1 MQHVPK
7 STFSSGKLMIDKF
20 LTYIKDKK
28 LIYFN
33 QPTLLAVSG
42 GKDSMVMTDLFM
54 KSGLPFGIGHIQHH
68 LRGEE
73 SEKDA
78 LFVEDFAKQWNIP
91 FFRHDIDPEIFAI
104 GNMHDTARS
113 IRYQWLNEWAHS
125 KGYGQ
130 IAAAHHKDDWRE
142 TFLIHLLR
150 GSGLEGLSSIQP
162 KNQNIIRPLL
172 WASREDIDTYAATL
186 QIPYREDSS
195 NTKDDYL
202 RNHIRHHVV
211 PALRNADERS
221 FKGLDISIHRIK
233 ESSELLEFLIE
244 KYKKDCISIQ
254 NEATVIDLQKIK
266 NTGVDAALL
275 YALIQ
280 DFGYNAGQTSDI
292 LNADQGSVFMTS
304 HFIATVHQDQLHIKV
319 RSSTE
324 TIHNVIFHDINDLL
338 RHDGSLAFIMVQ
350 NEVFT
355 KFDPN
360 CLYLDIEKISFPVT
374 LRSRKAGDR
383 YKPLGLNGKTQKV
396 KDLLIN
402 RKLSIFEKNEVMILE
417 DSEKIIAITILAI
430 SDDVKISEG
439 TQSILR
445 ISAFK
450 D

>member
-1 MQHVPK
+1 MQRVPK
-7 STFSSGKLMIDKF
+7 STFSSVKLMIDKF
-20 LTYIKDKK
+20 LTYIHDKK
-28 LIYFN
+28 ILHYD

-68 LRGEE
+68 LREAE

-91 FFRHDIDPEIFAI
+91 FFRHDIDPVIFAI

-113 IRYQWLNEWAHS
+113 IRYQWLNELAHS

-130 IAAAHHKDDWRE
+130 IATAHHKDDWRE

-150 GSGLEGLSSIQP
+150 GSGLVGLSSIQP

-202 RNHIRHHVV
+202 RNHIRHHVM
-211 PALRNADERS
+211 PSLSNADERS
-221 FKGLDISIHRIK
+221 FKGLDVSIHHLK
-233 ESSELLEFLIE
+233 ESSELLDFLIE
-244 KYKKDCISIQ
+244 KHRKDYISIQ

-280 DFGYNAGQTSDI
+280 DFGYNVGQTNDI
-292 LNADQGSVFMTS
+292 LNADQGSVFLTPN
-304 HFIATVHQDQLHIKV
+304 FIATMHQDQLCIKV
-319 RSSTE
+319 KSSAE
-324 TIHNVIFHDINDLL
+324 PIQSIIFHDINDLL
-338 RHDGSLAFIMVQ
+338 RYDGSLAFMMVQ
-350 NEVFT
+350 NEVIT
-355 KFDPN
+355 TFDPN
-360 CLYLDIEKISFPVT
+360 CLFLDIEKISFPVT

-402 RKLSIFEKNEVMILE
+402 KKLSIFEKNEVMILE
-417 DSEKIIAITILAI
+417 DSEKIMAITMLTI

-445 ISAFK
+445 ISALK